1 MKRLSILAITASV
14 VLISCQG
21 ARGDKASTTTEQT
34 VSEQTGA
41 SYVLEPDNSSIKW
54 TGYHKGGVGPRFGT
68 LKSTG
73 TISLEKATV
82 TGGSFIIDIN
92 SVLTDER
99 SVDMATTGGKTA
111 ADLDAHLKNEDF
123 FEANKYPTAKFEITN
138 IGSFDAEK
146 ETSVTEGATNTI
158 SGNLT
163 IKDKTVNV
171 TFPAKVNIADD
182 NVSVQSKF
190 TIKRQDW
197 GLTYGTEGNPK
208 DWGIAQEIDI
218 ELNINAKK

>member
-1 MKRLSILAITASV
+1 MKKLLIMALAASAF
-14 VLISCQG
+14 LISCQG
-21 ARGDKASTTTEQT
+21 TSGDKANTTTEQA

-41 SYVLEPDNSSIKW
+41 TYVLESENSSLKW

-68 LKSTG
+68 LKGEG
-73 TISLEKATV
+73 TLSAEGGSV

-92 SVLTDER
+92 SVLTDES
-99 SVDMATTGGKTA
+99 SVDVATTGGKTA
-111 ADLDAHLKNEDF
+111 ADLDAHLKNADF
-123 FEANKYPTAKFEITN
+123 FESDKYPTAKFEIT
-138 IGSFDAEK
+138 GVSPFDAAK
-146 ETSVTEGATNTI
+146 DQSVVEGATNTI

-171 TFPAKVNIADD
+171 TFPAKVNVTDTHI
-182 NVSVQSKF
+182 NVESKF